1 MLEPIFKNLFF
12 FSSLSHNDSSPFL
25 ASFAASWQ
33 RCSIGA
39 ESNCAGMKGKAADDQ
54 QLKSGEEITP

>member
-12 FSSLSHNDSSPFL
+12 SELSLNDSFPFL

-39 ESNCAGMKGKAADDQ
+39 ESSCAGRKGKAADDQ
-54 QLKSGEEITP
+54 QLKPGEEIMP